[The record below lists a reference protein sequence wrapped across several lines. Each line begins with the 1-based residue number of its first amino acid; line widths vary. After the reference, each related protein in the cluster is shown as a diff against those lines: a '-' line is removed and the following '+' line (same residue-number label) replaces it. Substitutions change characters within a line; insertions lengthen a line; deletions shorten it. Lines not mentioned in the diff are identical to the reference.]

1 MSNLFGRATHNLVL
15 NDQLQAAY
23 AAVDREMKTV
33 ADLQRSLLP
42 ASLPQIPGLELAS
55 HYQTSRYAGGDYYD
69 FFPLPGRRWGIL
81 VADVSGHGAPAA
93 VLMAVT
99 HAIAHGHGQ
108 PPNDPAELMCLLNR
122 QLTGL
127 YTGGSGSFVTA
138 FYGIYDPASRRM
150 AFTNAGH
157 PPPRLRRGNAV
168 SSLDGQRSMP
178 LGIEEDERYHSDS
191 VDFSPGDLLMLYTD
205 GITEA
210 RDPADLLFGLQRLDD
225 ALNASPSADEA
236 IVSILAAVEDFT
248 NRAPPTDDRTLL
260 AVRVV

>member
-1 MSNLFGRATHNLVL
+1 
-15 NDQLQAAY
+15 
-23 AAVDREMKTV
+23 
-33 ADLQRSLLP
+33 
-42 ASLPQIPGLELAS
+42 
-55 HYQTSRYAGGDYYD
+55 
-69 FFPLPGRRWGIL
+69 
-81 VADVSGHGAPAA
+81 
-93 VLMAVT
+93 
-99 HAIAHGHGQ
+99 
-108 PPNDPAELMCLLNR
+108 
-122 QLTGL
+122 
-127 YTGGSGSFVTA
+127 
-138 FYGIYDPASRRM
+138 
-150 AFTNAGH
+150 
-157 PPPRLRRGNAV
+157 
-168 SSLDGQRSMP
+168 MP